1 MRESNQREN
10 EVKEISLGES
20 NSELFVDSQ
29 NQSAFLMVRVSHELF
44 RIHFEF
50 RCDILHF
57 I

>member
-1 MRESNQREN
+1 VRESNQREN